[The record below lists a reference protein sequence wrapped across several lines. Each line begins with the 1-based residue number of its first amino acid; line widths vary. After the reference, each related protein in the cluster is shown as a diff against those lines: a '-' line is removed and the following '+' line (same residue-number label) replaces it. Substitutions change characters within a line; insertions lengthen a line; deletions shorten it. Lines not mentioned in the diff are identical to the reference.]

1 MPFSV
6 EFIKKLDKIPVELR
20 EVLISLLEEVERQRE
35 ESVTKRE
42 FQGFARQTEENFN
55 RVWKAI
61 EELAQAQKRTEQRVE
76 ELAQAQKRTEQRVEE
91 LAQAQKRTE
100 QRVEELA
107 QAQKRTEEE
116 IRKLAGG
123 IRRTRDE
130 VGGLAKSVAYALENE
145 AFVKLPEF
153 LKRTEG
159 IEITERMIRT
169 EINEEEINL
178 FARGRKDGKE
188 VVLVGESV
196 LKLDDMSKLRTVER
210 KIKAVKGL
218 LKGEVIP
225 VIVTHF
231 AKKKVLETAKK
242 KGILVVQS
250 FQW

>member
-61 EELAQAQKRTEQRVE
+61 E